1 MCLLVDIA
9 SLFSL
14 DAICAQVRHSRSFAL
29 RFSFALLS
37 SSMALSFSIAWKPV
51 VLNVE
56 GQALATL
63 SQTRVVG
70 DRHFFALTLQ
80 EPGVREFLNGR
91 RGNVGRRDKGF
102 TFIDSLKDSV
112 VSASWVS
119 LGDEEEANGLFADD
133 EVRKPARRK
142 RRVRIS
148 APTVTIIGPSVG
160 GVAQH
165 QMVVLPLF
173 AKTGRSGGSLW
184 VEATAANV
192 QYIVDAY
199 DAYVD
204 ADENREA
211 NVVGPVVD
219 GPAVANP
226 VVAEPSVA
234 NPGVLAGSANVGDA

>member
-1 MCLLVDIA
+1 
-9 SLFSL
+9 
-14 DAICAQVRHSRSFAL
+14 
-29 RFSFALLS
+29 
-37 SSMALSFSIAWKPV
+37 MALSFSIAWKPV
-51 VLNVE
+51 VLNTE
-56 GQALATL
+56 GQALAIL
-63 SQTRVVG
+63 GQTRVVG

-80 EPGVREFLNGR
+80 EAGVREFLNGR

-102 TFIDSLKDSV
+102 AFIDSLKDLV

-119 LGDEEEANGLFADD
+119 MSEEASDLFAHDLQG
-133 EVRKPARRK
+133 RKPRAGKK

-165 QMVVLPLF
+165 QMVVLPLY
-173 AKTGRSGGSLW
+173 AKTGRFSGALW

-204 ADENREA
+204 VEENREA
-211 NVVGPVVD
+211 IVDGPVVA

>member
-51 VLNVE
+51 VLNAE
-56 GQALATL
+56 GQALAIL
-63 SQTRVVG
+63 GQTRVVG

-80 EPGVREFLNGR
+80 EAGVREFLNGR
-91 RGNVGRRDKGF
+91 RGNVGCRAQGF
-102 TFIDSLKDSV
+102 AFIESLKDLV
-112 VSASWVS
+112 VAASWVS
-119 LGDEEEANGLFADD
+119 MSEEATDLFADD
-133 EVRKPARRK
+133 QARKPRAKK
-142 RRVRIS
+142 RRVRVS

-165 QMVVLPLF
+165 QMVVLPLY
-173 AKTGRSGGSLW
+173 AKTGRFSGALW

-199 DAYVD
+199 DAFVD
-204 ADENREA
+204 VEENREA
-211 NVVGPVVD
+211 IADGPVVA
-219 GPAVANP
+219 GPEVASP
-226 VVAEPSVA
+226 VVDEPSVA
-234 NPGVLAGSANVGDA
+234 SPGVLAGSANVGDA